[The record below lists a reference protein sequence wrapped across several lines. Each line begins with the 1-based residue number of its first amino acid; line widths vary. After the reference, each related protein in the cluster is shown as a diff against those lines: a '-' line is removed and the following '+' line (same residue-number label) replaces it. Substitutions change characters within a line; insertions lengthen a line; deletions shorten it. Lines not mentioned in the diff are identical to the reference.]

1 MASGG
6 DWTLDDNTIARL
18 ATVVSTKHMVTIA
31 ESYMKIRHETIEN
44 IQHDMRDDA
53 EAINREILRTW
64 RNSYFGPDQRQV
76 SGSHCLS
83 LYESQV
89 KTRMHS
95 SRMRTVRC
103 SSHLLGVSAPCGQND
118 RQV

>member
-1 MASGG
+1 MATGG
-6 DWTLDDNTIARL
+6 DWTLDDSCIARF
-18 ATVVSTKHMVTIA
+18 AKDISPKHMVTIA
-31 ESYMKIRHETIEN
+31 ESYMKISGETIEN
-44 IQHDMRDDA
+44 IQHDKRDDA

-64 RNSYFGPDQRQV
+64 RNSYSRPDQRQV

-95 SRMRTVRC
+95 SRMRGEFCSERVLRVR
-103 SSHLLGVSAPCGQND
+103 LQG
-118 RQV
+118 